1 MSTVILDDEFD
12 PMDEEAIDALVEL
25 GSDLV
30 TAIMERKPLQ
40 EVKDLIDSGAPLWFQ
55 DDEGNTALHAAA
67 YSEDPELVR
76 YLIEKGS
83 VWNAGSECCYAS
95 SVFLIS
101 SVVSRGPRFFLPA
114 LNYLRFWSSTTIY
127 EALAS

>member
-1 MSTVILDDEFD
+1 MSTVILDNEFD

-83 VWNAGSECCYAS
+83 VWNAGAECCYAS

-101 SVVSRGPRFFLPA
+101 CSRSGYTWKHRWGYF
-114 LNYLRFWSSTTIY
+114 SIS
-127 EALAS
+127 E